1 MAQVTLSSQ
10 NRIVVPREA
19 RDAMGIKP
27 GDEILIVTRG
37 GLATLMPKPANYA
50 EALLGVGKGT
60 YPNGYLARERRSW
73 N

>member
-1 MAQVTLSSQ
+1 
-10 NRIVVPREA
+10 
-19 RDAMGIKP
+19 MGIKP